1 MHCFILKHLYTLAP
15 GVRQNNWNWRKT
27 AKKFWWR
34 TQGIITVFSERW
46 TSLPDDGQRW
56 TSLYVSKCIHF
67 CLSMSINVQQ
77 RAALGGPTPLRPWPR
92 YFWSMAMGLSGPT
105 FFIAS
110 LAWKCDETNFKLILR
125 KKVKKKSEKK
135 GQISGTHNVGPWPRD
150 FCSMAMGLSG
160 VGPPQR

>member
-77 RAALGGPTPLRPWPR
+77 RAALGGPTPLRP
-92 YFWSMAMGLSGPT
+92 MAKIFLVNGHGPKWAYI
-105 FFIAS
+105 FYCLIS
-110 LAWKCDETNFKLILR
+110 LEMWWNKLEANFK
-125 KKVKKKSEKK
+125 KKVKKKSERK